1 MSSSSKTITLQLM
14 DIIELEAPSNASIH
28 KQRYLIEYI
37 DKFKFRLQ
45 NIDNIENP
53 PFILHIKDNGEIDH
67 PSITKIMLLNRDPK
81 FGYAKQNNLLPNTVI
96 DIYFNGDEPLIVT
109 GTITCLLYTSPSPRD
124 S

>member
-45 NIDNIENP
+45 NI
-53 PFILHIKDNGEIDH
+53 
-67 PSITKIMLLNRDPK
+67 
-81 FGYAKQNNLLPNTVI
+81 
-96 DIYFNGDEPLIVT
+96 
-109 GTITCLLYTSPSPRD
+109 
-124 S
+124 